1 MGIQMTNKYIIYIKH
16 FIQILIL
23 DLEFRI
29 NRHFQSISLIIIEN
43 YVLYLRQ
50 KLSMNIYDHK
60 NDVA

>member
-29 NRHFQSISLIIIEN
+29 NRHFQSIPLIIIEN

-50 KLSMNIYDHK
+50 KFI
-60 NDVA
+60 

>member
-29 NRHFQSISLIIIEN
+29 DRHFQSISLIIIEN

-50 KLSMNIYDHK
+50 KFI
-60 NDVA
+60 